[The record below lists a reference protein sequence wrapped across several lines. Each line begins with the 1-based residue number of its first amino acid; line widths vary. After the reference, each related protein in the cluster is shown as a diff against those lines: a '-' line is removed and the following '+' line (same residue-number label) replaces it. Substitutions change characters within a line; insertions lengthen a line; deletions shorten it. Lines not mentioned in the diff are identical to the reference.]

1 MFSYFLKYVFFY
13 ISTIS
18 DFFSVIFS
26 IPSTL
31 RGHFLTFGNMP
42 FSHVSNLCFFS
53 KHKLFILVTMTLY
66 KKFCKQVILR
76 GHLVMFLSIILQ
88 PSRYCIGH
96 SENEKNLVLRVLR
109 FLVLCK
115 EVMLGGYIL
124 NIYKVRFSK
133 LVFHMVL
140 S

>member
-1 MFSYFLKYVFFY
+1 M
-13 ISTIS
+13 
-18 DFFSVIFS
+18 
-26 IPSTL
+26 L

-42 FSHVSNLCFFS
+42 FFTSELFVFFA
-53 KHKLFILVTMTLY
+53 KHKLFIRVTVILY
-66 KKFCKQVILR
+66 KKFCKKVILR
-76 GHLVMFLSIILQ
+76 GHLVIFLSIILQ

-96 SENEKNLVLRVLR
+96 SENEKNLVLGFLR

-115 EVMLGGYIL
+115 EVILRGCIL
-124 NIYKVRFSK
+124 NIYKARSSK